1 MARLLVVVSA
11 PLLVGLAACSGAG
24 SDYPI
29 TQPGNADAAV
39 DSHAG
44 GDATSDAMAD
54 AAPDAPPHGA
64 ELAITITGAPDPV
77 AASSTLTY
85 TIDVTNQGALDAQNV
100 TVTQRL
106 PSGNVQYQS
115 ANGIGWT
122 CNAAGQ
128 IVTCTRGT
136 LLVGAAPSIAVKVT
150 TPPSGGTISTSVS
163 VASDTA
169 DPDLTN
175 NDANESATVL
185 TPADLG
191 IAITD
196 APDPVAAGG
205 TLTYTITVSN
215 GGPGTSTALSVLDS
229 LPIGLSYVN
238 ASGSGWSCSAVSQD
252 VTCLAASLAAS
263 AQSTITLVTTAPAS
277 GGTVSNTVSVSA
289 MTPDGN
295 QANNAATTSTTVNAA
310 ADLAIAMADSPDPV
324 LGSGTLQYSIDVT
337 NLGPNAAS
345 GITVTD
351 SLPAGNVSFLHA
363 TGSGWACVN
372 AGQVVTCTRPS
383 LLVGA
388 APTIAIT
395 VRAPAE
401 STMLT
406 DTATVTSTSSDLNSS
421 NNTAMVLTDVL
432 SAADLSV
439 AVIDAPDPATTG
451 GALTYTVTA
460 TNAGPSQASN
470 ITVTSILPAGA
481 TYQSATGI
489 NWTCGAIGQQV
500 TCTTPTLPIG
510 SAPPISIATT
520 APGVDGS
527 YTETSS
533 IASSTTD
540 PVSANNTASQDTVVN
555 APSDLALTLAAS
567 PSPVPAHATLTY
579 TLGVTNLGPRD
590 ATNLVVTNRL
600 PDGDVQYLGANGIGW
615 TCALAGQIVTCT
627 RPLLIVGAAPSI
639 AIQVTTP
646 SVSGSLV
653 DQATVTA
660 STADLDTSNNTATDT
675 TAVFDSADLSITA
688 SETPNPVR
696 IGTGLSY
703 TLSVA
708 NNGPTPATGITV
720 VDTLPPGTVFG
731 NASGSGWACDHLGQ
745 VVTCTMPALPIL
757 SSAPAISIAA
767 TAPGTAGN
775 ITNTATVTSSTSDPN
790 AANNTATTVTLAN
803 AFADLSVTIAD
814 APDPVQGTVNQG
826 CSHSD
831 CVLYTIDVSN
841 AGPDDATGV
850 KVVTVLPINGAF
862 FEAVGTG
869 WVCPAPSAGLLTCT
883 RSGLAVGAAAPT
895 INLTWKAPSP
905 GGFSIVA
912 TPTVSGTSTD
922 PALDNN
928 TATQDTTVRP

>member
-1 MARLLVVVSA
+1 MARLSVVVSA
-11 PLLVGLAACSGAG
+11 PLLAALAACSGAG

-29 TQPGNADAAV
+29 GQPGGADAAA

-44 GDATSDAMAD
+44 GDAMAD
-54 AAPDAPPHGA
+54 ALADAIADAPPSGA
-64 ELAITITGAPDPV
+64 ELSIALTSAPDPV

-85 TIDVTNQGALDAQNV
+85 TIDVTNHGALDAEGV

-115 ANGIGWT
+115 AIGIGWA

-136 LLVGAAPSIAVKVT
+136 LLVGAAPSIAVKLT
-150 TPPSGGTISTSVS
+150 TPPTGGTITTSAT
-163 VASDTA
+163 VAADTA
-169 DPDLTN
+169 DPDVN
-175 NDANESATVL
+175 DNDASDSATVL
-185 TPADLG
+185 TPADLA
-191 IAITD
+191 IAISD

-215 GGPGTSTALSVLDS
+215 GGPGASTGISVLDS
-229 LPIGLSYVN
+229 LPLGLGFVN
-238 ASGSGWSCSAVSQD
+238 ASGTGWSCSAANRD

-277 GGTVSNTVSVSA
+277 GGTVSNTASVTA

-295 QANNAATTSTTVNAA
+295 QANNQATTSTTVNAA
-310 ADLAIAMADSPDPV
+310 ADLAIAMTDSPDPV
-324 LGSGTLQYSIDVT
+324 LGSGTLQYAIDIT
-337 NLGPNAAS
+337 NVGPNTAS

-351 SLPAGNVSFLHA
+351 SLPAGNVAFVNA
-363 TGSGWACVN
+363 AGSGWTCAN

-388 APTIAIT
+388 APTITIS

-406 DTATVTSTSSDLNSS
+406 DTATVTSTSSDLNSN
-421 NNTAMVLTDVL
+421 NNTAIVITDVL

-451 GALTYTVTA
+451 GPLNYTVTA
-460 TNAGPSQASN
+460 TNAGPSQATN
-470 ITVTSILPAGA
+470 VAVTSMLPPGTAFVA
-481 TYQSATGI
+481 ASGI
-489 NWTCGAIGQQV
+489 NWTCNAIGQQV
-500 TCTTPTLPIG
+500 RCTTSTLPIG
-510 SAPPISIATT
+510 TAPAITITTT
-520 APGVDGS
+520 APGTDGTI
-527 YTETSS
+527 TETST
-533 IASSTTD
+533 IASATTD
-540 PVSANNTASQDTVVN
+540 PVPANDTASQDTVVN
-555 APSDLALTLAAS
+555 APSDLALALTAS

-600 PDGDVQYLGANGIGW
+600 PDGDVQFLGASGIGW

-653 DQATVTA
+653 DQATVSAT
-660 STADLDTSNNTATDT
+660 TADLDLTNNTATDT
-675 TAVFDSADLSITA
+675 TGVFDSADLSVTT
-688 SETPNPVR
+688 SETPDPVR
-696 IGTGLSY
+696 IGTNLTY

-708 NNGPTPATGITV
+708 NDGPTPAAALAV
-720 VDTLPPGTVFG
+720 VDTLPANTVFVSAAG
-731 NASGSGWACDHLGQ
+731 TGWTCGHAGQ
-745 VVTCTMPALPIL
+745 VVTCTMPSLGTA
-757 SSAPAISIAA
+757 SSAPAISIVA
-767 TAPGTAGN
+767 TAPATAGN
-775 ITNTATVTSSTSDPN
+775 ITNTATVSSATSDPSS
-790 AANNTATTVTLAN
+790 ANNTATTITLAN
-803 AFADLSVTIAD
+803 AFANLGVTIAD
-814 APDPVQGTVNQG
+814 APDPVQGTTNAK
-826 CSHSD
+826 CNFND
-831 CVLYTIDVSN
+831 CVLYTIDVHN
-841 AGPDDATGV
+841 FGPDDATGV
-850 KVVTVLPINGAF
+850 KVVTVLPHDGSF
-862 FEAVGTG
+862 FEGVGDG
-869 WVCPAPSAGLLTCT
+869 WVCPAPSGGLLTCT
-883 RSGLAVGAAAPT
+883 RSALAFNTDAPT

-922 PALDNN
+922 PVPANN